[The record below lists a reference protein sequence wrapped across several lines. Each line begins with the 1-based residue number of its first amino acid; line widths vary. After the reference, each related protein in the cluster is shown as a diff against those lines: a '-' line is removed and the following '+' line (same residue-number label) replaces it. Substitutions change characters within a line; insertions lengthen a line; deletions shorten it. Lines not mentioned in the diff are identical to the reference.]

1 MRWRKM
7 LTCVFVAVTLLVPM
21 APAGAVNEYLCE
33 GVPSS
38 GFTDVAATSF
48 YAPFIDCLVDWGVT
62 TGTGPGTYSPAAPVD
77 RWQMAVFLMRL
88 WTNVSAPPSG
98 ASQGFTDISALS
110 AEAQTAINQVAQLSV
125 TTGVA
130 PGLYS
135 PVTQVTRW
143 QMAIFLARFVYASQF
158 TLPTP
163 VPTGFT
169 DIAGLSV
176 EAQDAISVVKSLG
189 ITSGTSATTF
199 SPNDVVTREQMAAFL
214 VRTLQVTWMLSA
226 SLFTDSCTTT
236 GEVETCT
243 GSGSWVAGV
252 PLVFAHG
259 WWTELPG
266 DTTSV
271 DATDTTV
278 DLLIDGVVQSA
289 TTTRVQLSGALF
301 RTWFV
306 GLSGGLSG
314 SHTIEARYYNEGV
327 LLYVDLVTVT
337 FD

>member
-1 MRWRKM
+1 MRWRKP
-7 LTCVFVAVTLLVPM
+7 LVCVFVTLAMLVPI
-21 APAGAVNEYLCE
+21 APASAVNEYLCE

-38 GFTDVAATSF
+38 GFTDVPATSF

-62 TGTGPGTYSPAAPVD
+62 SGTGPGTYSPAAPVD

-88 WTNVSAPPSG
+88 WISSPPSG

-135 PVTQVTRW
+135 PATQVTRW
-143 QMAIFLARFVYASQF
+143 QMAIFLKRFVYASQV
-158 TLPTP
+158 TLPAP
-163 VPTGFT
+163 APTGFT

-189 ITSGTSATTF
+189 ITSGTSETTF

-214 VRTLQVTWMLSA
+214 IRTLQITWVLSA

-243 GSGSWVAGV
+243 GSGSWFGGV

-271 DATDTTV
+271 DAADTRV
-278 DLLIDGVVQSA
+278 DLLIDGVAQSA
-289 TTTRVQLSGALF
+289 TTVRVQLSGAIF
-301 RTWFV
+301 RTWIV
-306 GLSGGLSG
+306 SLSSGLSGP
-314 SHTIEARYYNEGV
+314 HTIEARYYNEGT
-327 LLYVDLVTVT
+327 LLFVDIVTVT

>member
-1 MRWRKM
+1 MRWRKP
-7 LTCVFVAVTLLVPM
+7 LVCVFVTLAMLVPM
-21 APAGAVNEYLCE
+21 APAAAVNEYLCE

-38 GFTDVAATSF
+38 GFTDVGSNSF
-48 YAPFIDCLVDWGVT
+48 EPFIDCLVWWEIT
-62 TGTGPGTYSPAAPVD
+62 TGTGPTTFSPTAPVD

-88 WTNVSAPPSG
+88 WTVGSSPPSG
-98 ASQGFTDISALS
+98 PSQGFTDISNLT

-125 TTGVA
+125 TAGVA

-135 PVTQVTRW
+135 PTTQVTRW
-143 QMAIFLARFVYASQF
+143 QMAIFLSRFVHAAQL

-163 VPTGFT
+163 EPTGFT
-169 DIAGLSV
+169 DINGLTV

-214 VRTLQVTWMLSA
+214 VRTLQATFTISA
-226 SLFTDSCTTT
+226 SAFAGSCTTT

-243 GSGSWVAGV
+243 GSGSWWAGV
-252 PLVFAHG
+252 PLVLAHG

-266 DTTSV
+266 DTTSI
-271 DATDTTV
+271 DSPGTRV
-278 DLLIDGVVQSA
+278 DLLIDDVLQTS
-289 TTTRVQLSGALF
+289 TTVRVQLSGVVL

-306 GLSGGLSG
+306 SLPGGLTG
-314 SHTIEARYYNEGV
+314 SHTFEAQYYNEGV
-327 LLYVDLVTVT
+327 LWYVDLVTLT